1 MSIEDLLNK
10 KEANSQ
16 RIYGV
21 VTGIVTSNED
31 EEGMGRVK
39 ITFPWRGDKDEEK
52 DETYWARVASL
63 MAGNDRG
70 AVFYPEVDDE
80 VLVAFEQGD
89 INYPYIIGA
98 LWNSK
103 DKPPETN
110 SDGKNN
116 IRMIKSRSGHKIVLN
131 DEQMKEKVEVETNAG
146 HKIILDDATGQE
158 KIQIIDKTGSN
169 KIIFD
174 SMMNSIEIES
184 TMKLKIKSQMIEIE
198 AGAMMTIKANGILTI
213 KGSLVQ
219 IN

>member
-1 MSIEDLLNK
+1 MSLEDILNK
-10 KEANSQ
+10 KEVNDQ

-21 VTGIVTSNED
+21 VIGIVTSNED
-31 EEGMGRVK
+31 KEGLGRVK
-39 ITFPWRGDKDEEK
+39 VNFPWRGDKDEEK
-52 DETYWARVASL
+52 DESYWARVASL
-63 MAGNDRG
+63 MAGKERG
-70 AVFYPEVDDE
+70 AVFYPEVNDE
-80 VLVAFEQGD
+80 VLVAFEHGD
-89 INYPYIIGA
+89 VNHPYIIGA
-98 LWNSK
+98 LWNSE

-116 IRMIKSRSGHKIVLN
+116 IRMIRSRSGHKIILN
-131 DEQMKEKVEVETNAG
+131 DEQMKEKVEVHTNAG
-146 HKIILDDATGQE
+146 HKIILDDAAAQE

-198 AGAMMTIKANGILTI
+198 AGAMMTIKTKGILTI
-213 KGSLVQ
+213 QGSLVK

>member
-1 MSIEDLLNK
+1 MSLEDLLNK
-10 KEANSQ
+10 KEADDQ

-31 EEGMGRVK
+31 EEGLGRVK
-39 ITFPWRGDKDEEK
+39 IAFRWRGNEDEEK

-63 MAGNDRG
+63 MAGKERG

-89 INYPYIIGA
+89 INHPYIIGA

-116 IRMIKSRSGHKIVLN
+116 IRMIKSRSGHKIILN
-131 DEQMKEKVEVETNAG
+131 DEQMKEKVEVITNAG
-146 HKIILDDATGQE
+146 HKIVLDDASAQE
-158 KIQIIDKTGSN
+158 KIQIIDKTGNN
-169 KIIFD
+169 KIVFD

-184 TMKLKIKSQMIEIE
+184 TMQLKIKSQMIEID
-198 AGAMMTIKANGILTI
+198 AGAMMTIKTSGILTLQ
-213 KGSLVQ
+213 GSLVK